1 MCNCKKYKP
10 NNLDNRIVLNEIK
23 QAYTSIQGKSIE
35 DITDADWLYL
45 YDVYRK
51 AYPRSNGQPNQG
63 ELIEVLKKAS
73 QLQTAYK

>member
-23 QAYTSIQGKSIE
+23 QAYTSVQGKAIE

-51 AYPRSNGQPNQG
+51 AYPRSNGQPNQR
-63 ELIEVLKKAS
+63 ELIEILKKAS